1 MDWKKDCWS
10 KENYQDFK
18 NHLLQIAEEE
28 YRKFNEKIVP
38 CDHPILGIR
47 MPVLRKLAKEI
58 ARGVEGKVKT
68 TVFEEEQKEEMTE
81 YLEKLLREG
90 DAVLFKGSNS
100 MKLGE
105 TAARFI

>member
-1 MDWKKDCWS
+1 MLFRS
-10 KENYQDFK
+10 
-18 NHLLQIAEEE
+18 
-28 YRKFNEKIVP
+28 
-38 CDHPILGIR
+38 
-47 MPVLRKLAKEI
+47 
-58 ARGVEGKVKT
+58 VKT

>member
-1 MDWKKDCWS
+1 M
-10 KENYQDFK
+10 ELVN
-18 NHLLQIAEEE
+18 QIRERLFALSEPEFQKFSAALIPGEE
-28 YRKFNEKIVP
+28 RM
-38 CDHPILGIR
+38 LGVR
-47 MPVLRKLAKEI
+47 LPALRALAKEI

>member
-1 MDWKKDCWS
+1 MLHY
-10 KENYQDFK
+10 EIGAFLGEQPV
-18 NHLLQIAEEE
+18 EEVIT
-28 YRKFNEKIVP
+28 Y
-38 CDHPILGIR
+38 GA
-47 MPVLRKLAKEI
+47 LAKEI